1 MSVSANQFELIKQH
15 KKQLLSLIY
24 YIYLQKPTLGSITTL
39 ISALTDC
46 FNQGG
51 ITFAQKITVK

>member
-39 ISALTDC
+39 ISALTDW